1 MNSKRMPIALLMV
14 AEIVS
19 VVFPVQVAAQGR
31 QSSPVA
37 PRREVVAAV
46 CRSAAMT
53 PKRIK

>member
-1 MNSKRMPIALLMV
+1 MNSKRMPIALSMV
-14 AEIVS
+14 AVIVS

-31 QSSPVA
+31 PSSPVA